1 MTSFC
6 PIRFGQP
13 FFSGTSFLH
22 SLAYFYSSSCADC
35 TPLEARLSGIVD
47 PHLGLT
53 KLFII
58 IIIDSSVIFGIN
70 LGLG

>member
-1 MTSFC
+1 MH
-6 PIRFGQP
+6 R
-13 FFSGTSFLH
+13 
-22 SLAYFYSSSCADC
+22 LAYFYSSSCADC
-35 TPLEARLSGIVD
+35 TPLEAKLSNPVY

-53 KLFII
+53 KLSII